1 MRQTITPIAK
11 IRWSAPWSANGVRLI
26 GPRSCSIAV
35 APQEALLHK
44 KTGVP
49 EGTPAFSLAEWTGL
63 EPATPGVTGRYSNQ
77 LNYHSILWWVLTGS
91 NRRPSPCKGD
101 ALPAELSTRK
111 TSWSAPASANLR
123 ASRGAPTVRQE
134 HSNMLFARP
143 SGSSGA
149 LVYGILQA
157 FASLETG
164 DITRLDLD
172 RFTGSRVASHTCC
185 ACLN

>member
-1 MRQTITPIAK
+1 
-11 IRWSAPWSANGVRLI
+11 
-26 GPRSCSIAV
+26 
-35 APQEALLHK
+35 
-44 KTGVP
+44 
-49 EGTPAFSLAEWTGL
+49 
-63 EPATPGVTGRYSNQ
+63 
-77 LNYHSILWWVLTGS
+77 
-91 NRRPSPCKGD
+91 
-101 ALPAELSTRK
+101 
-111 TSWSAPASANLR
+111 
-123 ASRGAPTVRQE
+123 VRQE

-185 ACLN
+185 ARLHCEGSEADERDRSAL